1 MSKNLIGRQDLER
14 LALQEIR
21 CFAGGDFVV
30 SVEVE
35 YQPIDETGANWSLFT
50 FVRNGGSPQVIG
62 YAARRTRDRLRSQYN
77 LRLEA

>member
-1 MSKNLIGRQDLER
+1 VSRKLIGRQDLER

-21 CFAGGDFVV
+21 SFAGGDFVV

-35 YQPIDETGANWSLFT
+35 YQPIDATGANWSLFT
-50 FVRNGGSPQVIG
+50 FVRKGGSPKIIE
-62 YAARRTRDRLRSQYN
+62 YAARTTRDRLRDQYN